1 MVKQFEMT
9 RLTLVKG
16 LTLERQLFEFTLV
29 NLVLFKFI
37 MNVDQRII

>member
-1 MVKQFEMT
+1 MT
-9 RLTLVKG
+9 RLTLVIG

-37 MNVDQRII
+37 MNVDQRIM

>member
-1 MVKQFEMT
+1 MT

-16 LTLERQLFEFTLV
+16 LTLDPQLFKFTLV

-37 MNVDQRII
+37 MNVDQRIM